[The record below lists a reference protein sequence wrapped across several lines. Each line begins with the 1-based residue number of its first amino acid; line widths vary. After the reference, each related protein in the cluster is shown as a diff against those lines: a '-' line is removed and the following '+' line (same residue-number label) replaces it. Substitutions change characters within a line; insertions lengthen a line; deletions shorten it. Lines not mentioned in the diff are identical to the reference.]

1 MHVYKILRTLVH
13 GLFETES
20 FSSTPV
26 GGGGV
31 PTALICGMYLE
42 CIEIALRCM
51 WQYIPVCIVCIP
63 KPRKPA
69 ILRTYSTES

>member
-42 CIEIALRCM
+42 CI
-51 WQYIPVCIVCIP
+51 
-63 KPRKPA
+63 
-69 ILRTYSTES
+69 